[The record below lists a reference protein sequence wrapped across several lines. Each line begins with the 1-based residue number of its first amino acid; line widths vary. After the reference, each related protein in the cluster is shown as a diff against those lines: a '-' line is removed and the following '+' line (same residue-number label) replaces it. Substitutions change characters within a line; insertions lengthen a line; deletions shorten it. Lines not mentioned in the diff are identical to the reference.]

1 MNTIIAR
8 AKAPTPKFFK
18 VLRTIGLVLAT
29 VGGTIVASPI
39 AIPATIA
46 TIAGYLTVAGGVLT
60 SVSQLTVDKNNEDPE
75 YLNIPPVK
83 SIWEHAI

>member
-1 MNTIIAR
+1 MKTIIAR

-29 VGGTIVASPI
+29 VGGTIVASPV
-39 AIPATIA
+39 AIPTYIL
-46 TIAGYLTVAGGVLT
+46 TIAGYMTVAGGVLT
-60 SVSQLTVDKNNEDPE
+60 SVSQLTVDKDNEDSE
-75 YLNIPPVK
+75 YLNTTPVR